1 MAGCDSSSVI
11 DGGCLGNPGDFTVA
25 TWPLERIPCPITV
38 YGWLCMACRDLPS
51 ATDGLIFSKVEF
63 LTGEDG
69 STRLSFAGFSSCI
82 SGSYVKIN
90 NSNLHLYCDI
100 FCSTI
105 ANLALQ

>member
-1 MAGCDSSSVI
+1 MAGFDSSSVTG
-11 DGGCLGNPGDFTVA
+11 GGCLGNSGDFTVA
-25 TWPLERIPCPITV
+25 SWPLERIPCPIQ
-38 YGWLCMACRDLPS
+38 CMACSDLPS

-82 SGSYVKIN
+82 SGSYIKIN
-90 NSNLHLYCDI
+90 NNNLHWYCHI

-105 ANLALQ
+105 ANLTLQ